1 VSFHNY
7 AARSGFACLVAIVA
21 VGEAH
26 AQQKLTL
33 QEAFARALGDA
44 PSLQA
49 AEQATLGAEAGVRQA
64 DRMPNPTLDI
74 TAENFAGGSQYQV
87 FDKAETTFSLSQK
100 LEWGGDRDARTR
112 LAAADVKTARAGGGV
127 RRQDVMH
134 QVALAYLAVQKAGA
148 ELGIANERAEV
159 ARRIVETV
167 SKRVQA
173 ARDPLLAGARSEA
186 LLADAE
192 IGVEAARLADQ
203 GAKSRLASFW
213 GGDANFDIELASFQS
228 FSGSAGESVD
238 GSAELALAA
247 AEQERALAAVG
258 VELAR
263 AQQDLTVSAGLRYF
277 HETDEAAL
285 VVGVAI
291 PLPFWDQNEGAI
303 ARAES
308 ERSRLR
314 FETEA
319 IRRNIEREANTARSQ
334 MSIARAEIESID
346 ARLLPSAEKA
356 LAFATQ
362 GYNAGG
368 FSYLDVL
375 DAQRI
380 VVQARLQRISA
391 FHSYH
396 SARVALARLTGAF
409 DGDGAVQ

>member
-1 VSFHNY
+1 M
-7 AARSGFACLVAIVA
+7 
-21 VGEAH
+21 GEAH
-26 AQQKLTL
+26 AQQPLTL
-33 QEAFARALGDA
+33 QDAFARALGDA

-49 AEQATLGAEAGVRQA
+49 AEQATLSAEAGVRQA

-74 TAENFAGGSQYQV
+74 TAENFAGGSQYQA

-112 LAAADVKTARAGGGV
+112 LASADVKAARAGGGV
-127 RRQDVMH
+127 RRQDLMH
-134 QVALAYLAVQKAGA
+134 QVALAYLAAQKAGA
-148 ELGIANERAEV
+148 ELNVAIQRADV
-159 ARRIVETV
+159 ARGIVETV
-167 SKRVQA
+167 KKRVQA

-186 LLADAE
+186 LLAEAE
-192 IGVEAARLADQ
+192 IGVEAARLTDQ
-203 GAKSRLASFW
+203 AAKARLASFW
-213 GGDANFDIELASFQS
+213 GGDPDFAVELASFQML
-228 FSGSAGESVD
+228 AGATAQGVE
-238 GSAELALAA
+238 GSAELALAV
-247 AEQERALAAVG
+247 AEQERAQAAIA
-258 VELAR
+258 VEQAK
-263 AQQDLTVSAGLRYF
+263 AQQDVTVSAGLRYF

-291 PLPFWDQNEGAI
+291 PLPFWDQNEGAVS
-303 ARAES
+303 RAEN

-319 IRRNIEREANTARSQ
+319 MRRNIEREANTARSQ
-334 MSIARAEIESID
+334 MSIARAEIEAID
-346 ARLLPSAEKA
+346 QRLLPSAEQA
-356 LAFATQ
+356 QAFATQ

-409 DGDGAVQ
+409 DGDGAAQ